1 MVGRSSLVSASQA
14 IPSVAVALPP
24 VKLITVT
31 IPMPEEVREGYL
43 EVREVGTG
51 EVVTAIK
58 VLSPE
63 NKRHGERR
71 KAY

>member
-1 MVGRSSLVSASQA
+1 MVGRFSSIAASQA

-24 VKLITVT
+24 FKPITVT
-31 IPMPEEVREGYL
+31 IPMSE

-58 VLSPE
+58 ALSPE
-63 NKRHGERR
+63 NKRSGEGR
-71 KAY
+71 KAYESKR